1 MLRMLRLLPL
11 LMLETTESESEPD
24 FFGIFSKMHE
34 TLESMNQKLDNL
46 KPAETNQ
53 SQNNQSEGDDQN
65 SPATSMETLSET
77 VTNLEPPELQ
87 TPASTEAA
95 EPNPESQSE
104 ADKVET
110 ESQPESRKKRY
121 PWSKKR

>member
-46 KPAETNQ
+46 KPRETHQN
-53 SQNNQSEGDDQN
+53 QNNQSEGHGQN
-65 SPATSMETLSET
+65 SPATSTETLSET
-77 VTNLEPPELQ
+77 VTNLEPPELR
-87 TPASTEAA
+87 TPASTE
-95 EPNPESQSE
+95 PNPESGSE
-104 ADKVET
+104 PDKVET

-121 PWSKKR
+121 PWSKNR